1 MHQMDVKID
10 LLNEDLEEIYM
21 EQPKGFVA
29 QDRLMYLMSCTRLD
43 LAYAVSKLSRYTSN
57 ASVEYWRSITRLSR
71 YLRYIREC
79 GLHYGRYPTVIKGY
93 SDANWISDIKDSR
106 STSGYVFIL
115 GSATI
120 SWKSSKKTIIARSTM
135 ESEFIA
141 LDKCGEKVEEVGSL
155 RRELTG
161 AQFLKAFTE
170 PGSVHDH
177 NEHDYEDMNLL
188 GRVLCEICKLST
200 QTTDQFKD
208 IKSTD
213 S

>member
-1 MHQMDVKID
+1 MSKKIVSAGELTENGCVIVLHSQAVIHGQGSIFYGEKID
-10 LLNEDLEEIYM
+10 RLYRLDLDHVIDISDDESSGDNLEEIYM

-29 QDRLMYLMSCTRLD
+29 QGKENKRILLHNVEYSRILDRLMYLMSCTRLD

-120 SWKSSKKTIIARSTM
+120 SWKSSKKTIIAKSTM
-135 ESEFIA
+135 ES
-141 LDKCGEKVEEVGSL
+141 
-155 RRELTG
+155 
-161 AQFLKAFTE
+161 
-170 PGSVHDH
+170 
-177 NEHDYEDMNLL
+177 
-188 GRVLCEICKLST
+188 
-200 QTTDQFKD
+200 
-208 IKSTD
+208 
-213 S
+213 